1 VTNGPFVRML
11 KAGAACLIG
20 LSALAC
26 SSVPSAATPSRS
38 TQASKP
44 VVECDAGFDHAT
56 CDKAA
61 TVALLAVAKSG
72 WTATHVWISSGSLA
86 PVADLLFDPNANFPA
101 PMVPGGG
108 TNLGSAEVAFAEN
121 ASHAGMNLAAVGPD
135 IVADLIGYRVPRPG
149 WCSGMCPVSSSM
161 RVTFANAD

>member
-1 VTNGPFVRML
+1 MGAFVRLL
-11 KAGAACLIG
+11 KVGAACLVG
-20 LSALAC
+20 LGALAC

-38 TQASKP
+38 TSPSKP
-44 VVECDAGFDHAT
+44 VIECEAGFDQAT

-61 TVALLAVAKSG
+61 TVAVLAVAKSG
-72 WTATHVWISSGSLA
+72 WTPTHVWISSGSLA
-86 PVADLLFDPNANFPA
+86 PIVDLLFDPNANFPA
-101 PMVPGGG
+101 PNVPEGG

-149 WCSGMCPVSSSM
+149 WCSGMCPNGSVR